1 MSLRSRWGK
10 LVVVMALLLGTTGQA
25 AAAFLRLHFVPAADG
40 CRLQLAGAERIGE
53 HLGRRGLPFAR
64 ADGLPPPSCVKRF
77 RHPFTGQT
85 VEVPLALP
93 EGTPQIE
100 HVWKS
105 IVFNYGSYAVRV
117 RFLPDG
123 SVDVLYSSG
132 LLAPL

>member
-1 MSLRSRWGK
+1 VLP
-10 LVVVMALLLGTTGQA
+10 LLLGLTGPA
-25 AAAFLRLHFVPAADG
+25 AAAFLRVHYVPAGGDG
-40 CRLQLAGAERIGE
+40 CQLQPAGVERIGE
-53 HLGRRGLPFAR
+53 HLSRRGLPFDAS
-64 ADGLPPPSCVKRF
+64 LPPPNCTKRF
-77 RHPFTGQT
+77 RHPFTGQI

-93 EGTPQIE
+93 EGTPRIE